1 MLIELKTIKGEPI
14 IIALCQIEI
23 VTPTKKG
30 ILIVLADGLDFEIN
44 SSLDEFK
51 SMVSEYMI

>member
-23 VTPTKKG
+23 ITPTKKG
-30 ILIVLADGLDFEIN
+30 ILIVLADGLDFEID
-44 SSLDEFK
+44 SSLNEFK
-51 SMVSEYMI
+51 TMISEYMI

>member
-23 VTPTKKG
+23 ITPTKKG
-30 ILIVLADGLDFEIN
+30 ILIVLADGLDFEID
-44 SSLDEFK
+44 SSLDGFK